1 MDVQQLQAEG
11 RVTNLESMDTA
22 AVQRQPTAAEQRAFS
37 NAYEQN
43 NSDGNAGRHSSTY
56 KDTGVKHSLENEHT
70 DAKKQA
76 SVAMSENVLPSAASL
91 MESLFA
97 NHMAEAMPTTAPESI
112 PVADLDRLVERV
124 LVAEPG
130 KGAHEVRITL
140 GEGMLKGAELT
151 IMRHADGQ
159 LAVRVSCMDAASF
172 QTAVSAR
179 QGLVETLEAHGE
191 RVQVV
196 VNRADAS
203 DGNESDTRQRSRG
216 LQHVAEDEA

>member
-1 MDVQQLQAEG
+1 MNVQQLQVEG
-11 RVTNLESMDTA
+11 GVTNLESMDPA
-22 AVQRQPTAAEQRAFS
+22 AVQRQPTAAEQRTFS

-43 NSDGNAGRHSSTY
+43 TSDGNAGRHSSTQ
-56 KDTGVKHSLENEHT
+56 KKTGVTHSQENGYT
-70 DAKKQA
+70 DAKNHA
-76 SVAMSENVLPSAASL
+76 SEAMSENVLPSAASL

-97 NHMAEAMPTTAPESI
+97 NHMAEATPTTAPETV
-112 PVADLDRLVERV
+112 PVADLDKLVERI
-124 LVAEPG
+124 LVAEPA

-140 GEGMLKGAELT
+140 GEGMLKGAELL

-159 LAVRVSCMDAASF
+159 LAVQVSCMDAASF

-196 VNRADAS
+196 VNRAEDS
-203 DGNESDTRQRSRG
+203 DGNEGDTRQRSRG
-216 LQHVAEDEA
+216 LQNVVDEA